1 MGIGK
6 LAAAKIAK
14 KLKNYMKHLN
24 FTGIIKRKEKIL
36 KELQKVWAIQ
46 YSLTFTKWEGK
57 MEELDFIKN
66 ERVKLQN
73 IYLKEAKNIWTNFEG
88 IEADKKHKK
97 SYNEYRN
104 KDYFLEGLQA
114 KIEDILK
121 DLEYY
126 KENNQGD

>member
-1 MGIGK
+1 
-6 LAAAKIAK
+6 
-14 KLKNYMKHLN
+14 
-24 FTGIIKRKEKIL
+24 
-36 KELQKVWAIQ
+36 
-46 YSLTFTKWEGK
+46 

-66 ERVKLQN
+66 ERAKLQN

-126 KENNQGD
+126 KENNQEGLKNENRDFTRFYKGIR